1 VNEVNTEETG
11 SVPPGRPALKDR
23 VKEELIRYFEVAAY
37 LFVVLAALLFY
48 RNALLREA
56 GVSGLSLGL
65 AAGKALILGKFLLL
79 GESAGIGRRFRA
91 PTLWVAMLRQAV
103 FMWVLLIV
111 LSVAEEFIVG
121 LVHGHS
127 LTETMAGYEA
137 HSVELLISKSV
148 VLLLVLLPLIATAEL
163 SKALGPGVLGRLL
176 MQEERTTNGG

>member
-1 VNEVNTEETG
+1 VNTADAG
-11 SVPPGRPALKDR
+11 PVPPGRPTLKER
-23 VKEELIRYFEVAAY
+23 AKEELVRYLKVSGY
-37 LFVVLAALLFY
+37 LFIILAALLFY
-48 RNALLREA
+48 RNALLREE

-91 PTLWVAMLRQAV
+91 KTLWIAMLRQAV
-103 FMWVLLIV
+103 LMWILLIV
-111 LSVAEEFIVG
+111 LSVAEEIVVG

-127 LTETMAGYEA
+127 LAQTLAGYEA
-137 HSVELLISKSV
+137 NSVAVLVAKSV

-176 MQEERTTNGG
+176 MQEERETRGR